1 MITYNTGERVYH
13 RTMGY
18 GTIVDII
25 EVTTPETN
33 FTPEIIEWFVVTRLE
48 NSQLTIR
55 SKIRTDHRA
64 KDLFVNADDASSMPG
79 VY

>member
-33 FTPEIIEWFVVTRLE
+33 FTPEVIDWFIVTRLD

-55 SKIRTDHRA
+55 SKIRPGQRA
-64 KDLFVNADDASSMPG
+64 RDLFVNAEDSVRMSLL
-79 VY
+79 